1 MLMATTKIEEKV
13 RNDFIES
20 LIRSSDGKIER
31 KDAIN
36 IANCKLRLSDFLTE
50 TPVAHKGVRW
60 LAKTIVRDMG
70 IID

>member
-1 MLMATTKIEEKV
+1 MLVTTTKIEEMV

-20 LIRSSDGKIER
+20 LIRFSDGEIER
-31 KDAIN
+31 NEAIK
-36 IANCKLRLSDFLTE
+36 IANRKLRLSDFLTE

>member
-20 LIRSSDGKIER
+20 LIRFSDGKIKR

-36 IANCKLRLSDFLTE
+36 IANRKLRLSDFLTE

-60 LAKTIVRDMG
+60 LAKTIVREMG

>member
-1 MLMATTKIEEKV
+1 MPMTTTKIEKKV

-20 LIRSSDGKIER
+20 LIRFSNGEIE
-31 KDAIN
+31 KKEAIN
-36 IANCKLRLSDFLTE
+36 IANHKLRLSDFLTE

-60 LAKTIVRDMG
+60 LAKAIVRDMG